1 MADELVLKCE
11 DCNEEAYYLDLDGF
25 NEAYPH
31 CLACLGAELISLEI
45 DKGRVIRIDE
55 WDEWHENFPHVRLVT

>member
-1 MADELVLKCE
+1 MADEVTCKCGSC
-11 DCNEEAYYLDLDGF
+11 DKEAIFLDLAGID
-25 NEAYPH
+25 EAFPH